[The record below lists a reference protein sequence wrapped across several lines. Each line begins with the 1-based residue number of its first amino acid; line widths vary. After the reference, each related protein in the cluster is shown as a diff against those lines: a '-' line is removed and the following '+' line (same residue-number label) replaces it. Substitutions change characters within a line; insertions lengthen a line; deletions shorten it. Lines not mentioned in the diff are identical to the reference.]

1 MAALDL
7 SYCQLIKIVLSQ
19 IGGNPLQ
26 QVYNEL
32 HQGKPG
38 IIPGSGVIP
47 NALSEVKSL
56 VDTVTNTIHA
66 AQVAANDFSST
77 LEDIGGLFYQNPL
90 GTALAGAIAG
100 IDGRLVTVANQI
112 IIKNNRINDINTG
125 YDIYGNPYVSPPGE
139 TLASV
144 TAERDAYVAEQTT
157 LNTSRA
163 NLVTY
168 RDNTN
173 RLSGVT
179 TKQTGA
185 ALAGGCSLQDLLG
198 SACTP
203 NDDVPDIDLQA
214 LVDSLKNKDY
224 ILAFTNVINNAT
236 GYADYQQALATF
248 NSTIN
253 GLNASFIASINKASI
268 RNAVTAQITQMVY
281 NLLTGC
287 GGQVLDITLQ
297 SNVKATVSKWVSLL
311 ESQNANANAYIDANG
326 NVVTV
331 SSVET
336 SPLITASIT
345 VKEI

>member
-1 MAALDL
+1 
-7 SYCQLIKIVLSQ
+7 
-19 IGGNPLQ
+19 
-26 QVYNEL
+26 
-32 HQGKPG
+32 
-38 IIPGSGVIP
+38 
-47 NALSEVKSL
+47 
-56 VDTVTNTIHA
+56 
-66 AQVAANDFSST
+66 
-77 LEDIGGLFYQNPL
+77 
-90 GTALAGAIAG
+90 LAGAIAG
-100 IDGRLVTVANQI
+100 IDGRLVAVNNLI
-112 IIKNNRINDINTG
+112 IVKNNRINDINTG
-125 YDIYGNPYVSPPGE
+125 FDINGNPYVSPPGE

-144 TAERDAYVAEQTT
+144 TAERNSYVAEQTI
-157 LNTSRA
+157 LNNSRA

-224 ILAFTNVINNAT
+224 IVAFTNVINSAT
-236 GYADYQQALATF
+236 GYGDYQQALATF
-248 NSTIN
+248 NTTIS

-268 RNAVTAQITQMVY
+268 RNAVTGQITQMVY

-287 GGQVLDITLQ
+287 GGQVLDLTLQ

-311 ESQNANANAYIDANG
+311 ENQNANANAYIDANG

-336 SPLITASIT
+336 SPLISASIT